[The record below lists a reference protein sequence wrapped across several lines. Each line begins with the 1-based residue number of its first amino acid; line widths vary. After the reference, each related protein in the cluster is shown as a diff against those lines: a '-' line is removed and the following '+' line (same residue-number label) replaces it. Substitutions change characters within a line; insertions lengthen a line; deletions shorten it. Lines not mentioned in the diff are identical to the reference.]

1 MSSPVLEYVDIRKR
15 YAPDRAVLDGFTL
28 AIGDRETVAL
38 VGPSGCGKTTAL
50 KLANRLVDAD
60 GGTLRIFGREA
71 REHEP
76 VALRRRVG
84 YVIQEGGLFPHWT
97 VGENVETVPRL
108 LGWPPEKRGA
118 RTAELLGMV
127 GLPPDEFGS
136 RRPRGLSGGQRQ
148 RVGVARAL
156 AADPPLLLMDEPFG
170 ALDPIARRAM
180 QKEFRQWR
188 ASWTGA
194 IVLVTHDLREAF
206 LLADR
211 VAVMNAGRVRQTGTR
226 EDLLTRPA
234 DAFVARIRVGAGVR
248 SVAEFF
254 WERRAEIL
262 ALTGAARPPR
272 RWPRPRSPSRSAFP
286 WAWR

>member
-1 MSSPVLEYVDIRKR
+1 MSSPVLEYLDIRKR
-15 YAPDRAVLDGFTL
+15 YAPDRPVLDGFTL

-76 VALRRRVG
+76 VSLRRRVG

-118 RTAELLGMV
+118 RAAELLGMV
-127 GLPPDEFGS
+127 GLPPGEFGP

-211 VAVMNAGRVRQTGTR
+211 VAVMNAGRVLQTGTR
-226 EDLLTRPA
+226 EDLLSRPA
-234 DAFVARIRVGAGVR
+234 DAFVR
-248 SVAEFF
+248 EFVS
-254 WERRAEIL
+254 EL
-262 ALTGAARPPR
+262 A
-272 RWPRPRSPSRSAFP
+272 
-286 WAWR
+286 